1 MPTYKRPGVYVEES
15 LLQTSPDA
23 FPSVTVAAFVGA
35 ATRGPTQPGT
45 ILGLPTLINS
55 WGQFI
60 KLYGGFASVSNALA
74 HAVYQYFNNG
84 GQAAYIVRA
93 VGTGGTAATRTYND
107 RAGTPLPLLK
117 VDALNPGTW
126 ANVLYT
132 EISDVAASGQVG
144 RFNLVVRLGGSGDQ
158 YIVERW
164 TDLSM
169 DPSDGRYAPA
179 LVNSPTTGS
188 SYIKLT
194 NLSAATYVAATIV
207 PALSPA
213 GGEVLTTG
221 TDGAA
226 PSTGATGD
234 LYNAAATLAVVDD
247 FLTLNVP
254 GVVDAAT
261 INALIAFCELR
272 GTTFLIVDCAAAQT
286 PAQIVTTAASY
297 TASSYAAV
305 YYPQLVIADPSNTV
319 PGSTR
324 LIPPGGAVLGQYV
337 ATDTQRGTQK
347 SPAGINNRIN
357 GAVALEYRPLD
368 TEFDSLN
375 VGKVNALKTLPGAGM
390 CIFGARTL
398 KVNQIDKYISVRRT
412 LISLRMALVN
422 ATRFAAFES
431 NDEALW
437 ASLEDVCTR
446 ILLELWQ
453 DGGLSGGSQE
463 EAFYVK
469 CDADTNTQNDINN
482 GQVRIEIGVALET
495 PAEFIVLRIGQFD
508 SGSTVNEEI

>member
-1 MPTYKRPGVYVEES
+1 MATYKRPGVYVEES
-15 LLQTSPDA
+15 LLQSSPDA

-35 ATRGPTQPGT
+35 ATRGPVQPGT
-45 ILGLPTLINS
+45 LLGLPTLISS

-60 KLYGGFASVSNALA
+60 KLYGGFTSPSNALA
-74 HAVYQYFNNG
+74 HAVFQYFNNG

-93 VGTGGTAATRTYND
+93 VGAGGVVATRTYND
-107 RAGTPLPLLK
+107 RAGSPLPLLK

-126 ANVLYT
+126 ANLIYT
-132 EISDVAASGQVG
+132 EVSDVSASGNVG

-169 DPSDGRYAPA
+169 DPTDGRYAPS

-194 NLSAATYVAATIV
+194 NLSAATYVAASIV
-207 PALSPA
+207 PAVSPA
-213 GGEVLTTG
+213 GGEILTSG
-221 TDGAA
+221 ADGSAPSVGAA
-226 PSTGATGD
+226 GEI
-234 LYNAAATLAVVDD
+234 YNAAATLAVVDD

-254 GVVDAAT
+254 GVVDVAT
-261 INALIAFCELR
+261 VNALIAFCELR
-272 GTTFLIVDCAAAQT
+272 GTTFLVVDCAAAQT
-286 PAQIVTTAASY
+286 PAQIVTTAGTY
-297 TASSYAAV
+297 TSSSYAAI
-305 YYPQLVIADPSNTV
+305 YYPQLVISDPSNTV

-324 LIPPGGAVLGQYV
+324 LVPPGGAVVGQFV

-357 GAVALEYRPLD
+357 GAVALEYKPLD
-368 TEFDSLN
+368 SEFDSLN
-375 VGKVNALKTLPGAGM
+375 VGKVNAIKTIPGAGM

-412 LISLRMALVN
+412 LMALRMALVN

-431 NDEALW
+431 NDENLW
-437 ASLEDVCTR
+437 ASLEDICSR

-453 DGGLSGGSQE
+453 DGGLSGESEE

-469 CDADTNTQNDINN
+469 CDGDTNTQNDINN